1 MLISSIE
8 GAAAPT
14 VSPIISSSV
23 EEFTTQQEHSP
34 EIVRH
39 MVIGSRSAVRT
50 TIKHLHKL
58 RYADIGDWSQPIPTE
73 HPNEVMV
80 ILTKKVKVS

>member
-1 MLISSIE
+1 MLISQVE
-8 GAAAPT
+8 GADAPT
-14 VSPIISSSV
+14 VSAADSPTV
-23 EEFTTQQEHSP
+23 EDATVQKECSP

-39 MVIGSRSAVRT
+39 MVIGSLFAVRA

-58 RYADIGDWSQPIPTE
+58 RYADISDWSQPIPTE
-73 HPNEVMV
+73 RPKEVMV